1 MKYKSSTSLLI
12 SVVLHLVIGI
22 IGFFY
27 WFGVAPSNHTDSMDA
42 IFTAVEEQKTK
53 RITPPKRTQIRRETT
68 QNTSQPNLKILTSN
82 QPTSHRGVVS
92 AAEPTPFE
100 PFEKVNLNDGIVTGP
115 TSIEIT
121 EAPRIQRVVEQPIK
135 KEKKA
140 PERKKS
146 RLVKFIEAQEGPQR
160 IVYCID
166 LSNSMQNLPERKLKK
181 VVDIMR
187 DSLTF
192 LETHDT
198 FNIVAYSTEL
208 VYYQKEFVGVSDAAV
223 DASST
228 YLANVKTQ
236 IHKKGTDHDMLTAL
250 TDISKSSPTIV
261 VLFSDGIPTSISGP
275 DLSLV
280 GDHAK
285 GNGRIFAM
293 GIGMA
298 PDFPGAVMMRQLA
311 TVSNG
316 DFWLVDR

>member
-1 MKYKSSTSLLI
+1 MKYKSSASLFI
-12 SVVLHLVIGI
+12 SVAIHLIIGI

-27 WFGVAPSNHTDSMDA
+27 WFSVAPSRHTDSMDV
-42 IFTAVEEQKTK
+42 IFTAPDEPKKERV
-53 RITPPKRTQIRRETT
+53 TPSKRTQIRRETT
-68 QNTSQPNLKILTSN
+68 QNTNQPNLKILTSK

-100 PFEKVNLNDGIVTGP
+100 PFKNVNLNDGIVTGP
-115 TSIEIT
+115 ASIEIT
-121 EAPRIQRVVEQPIK
+121 EAPRIQRLVEQPITK
-135 KEKKA
+135 KKKA
-140 PERKKS
+140 PERNKS

-166 LSNSMQNLPERKLKK
+166 LSSSMQDLPERKLKK

-208 VYYQKEFVGVSDAAV
+208 IYYQEEFMGVSDAV
-223 DASST
+223 VEASST
-228 YLANVKTQ
+228 YLANIKTQ
-236 IHKKGTDHDMLTAL
+236 IRKRGTDHDMLTTL
-250 TDISKSSPTIV
+250 TDIAESSPTIV

-285 GNGRIFAM
+285 GNGQIFAM
-293 GIGMA
+293 AIGIA
-298 PDFPGAVMMRQLA
+298 PDFPGAVMLKELA
-311 TVSNG
+311 KVSKG
-316 DFWLVDR
+316 DFWIVDR

>member
-1 MKYKSSTSLLI
+1 MKYKSSKYLLI
-12 SVVLHLVIGI
+12 SVAIHLIICI
-22 IGFFY
+22 IGFYY
-27 WFGVAPSNHTDSMDA
+27 WFSVAPSNHTDSMDA

-53 RITPPKRTQIRRETT
+53 RIIPPKRTQIRRETT

-115 TSIEIT
+115 ISIEIT
-121 EAPRIQRVVEQPIK
+121 EAPRIQRVVEQPIEK
-135 KEKKA
+135 KKKA

-198 FNIVAYSTEL
+198 FNIIAYSTEL
-208 VYYQKEFVGVSDAAV
+208 VYYQNGYVGVSDTTV
-223 DASST
+223 DASSA

-236 IHKKGTDHDMLTAL
+236 IRKKGTDHDMLTTL
-250 TDISKSSPTIV
+250 TVIAKSSPTIV

-280 GDHAK
+280 GNHAK

-293 GIGMA
+293 GIGMT
-298 PDFPGAVMMRQLA
+298 PDFPGAVMLKQLA

>member
-12 SVVLHLVIGI
+12 SVTVHLIIGI

-27 WFGVAPSNHTDSMDA
+27 WFSVAPSSHTDSMDV
-42 IFTAVEEQKTK
+42 IFTPPDEPKKERV
-53 RITPPKRTQIRRETT
+53 TPPKRTQIRRETT
-68 QNTSQPNLKILTSN
+68 QNTSQPNLKILTSK

-115 TSIEIT
+115 ASIEIT
-121 EAPRIQRVVEQPIK
+121 EAPRIQRVVEQPITK
-135 KEKKA
+135 KKKA
-140 PERKKS
+140 PERHKS

-166 LSNSMQNLPERKLKK
+166 LSNSMQDLPERKLKK

-192 LETHDT
+192 LDPHDT

-208 VYYQKEFVGVSDAAV
+208 IYYQKEFIGVSDAV
-223 DASST
+223 VEASSA
-228 YLANVKTQ
+228 YLANIKTQ
-236 IHKKGTDHDMLTAL
+236 IHKKGTDHDMLTTL
-250 TDISKSSPTIV
+250 TDIAESSPTIV

-285 GNGRIFAM
+285 GNGQIFAM
-293 GIGMA
+293 AIGIP
-298 PDFPGAVMMRQLA
+298 PDFPGAVMLKQLA
-311 TVSNG
+311 KVSKG

>member
-1 MKYKSSTSLLI
+1 MQNKSGTSLLI
-12 SVVLHLVIGI
+12 SFVLHLIIGI

-27 WFGVAPSNHTDSMDA
+27 WFGVAPSSHTDSMDA

-82 QPTSHRGVVS
+82 QPASHRGVVS

-100 PFEKVNLNDGIVTGP
+100 PFEKVNLNEGIGP
-115 TSIEIT
+115 GPNVIEIT
-121 EAPRIQRVVEQPIK
+121 ETPRIRRVVEQPIK

-146 RLVKFIEAQEGPQR
+146 RLVKFIDAQEGPQR

-166 LSNSMQNLPERKLKK
+166 LSNSMQNLPDRKLKR

-192 LETHDT
+192 LEIHDT
-198 FNIVAYSTEL
+198 FNIVAYSTAL
-208 VYYQKEFVGVSDAAV
+208 VYYQSEFVGVSDAAV

-228 YLANVKTQ
+228 YLTKIKAQ
-236 IHKKGTDHDMLTAL
+236 IHKKGTDHDMLTTL
-250 TDISKSSPTIV
+250 TDIAKLSPTIV

-280 GDHAK
+280 GEHAK
-285 GNGRIFAM
+285 GNGRIFAI

-298 PDFPGAVMMRQLA
+298 PDFPGAVMLKQLA
-311 TVSNG
+311 KVSNG

>member
-1 MKYKSSTSLLI
+1 
-12 SVVLHLVIGI
+12 
-22 IGFFY
+22 
-27 WFGVAPSNHTDSMDA
+27 MDA
-42 IFTAVEEQKTK
+42 IFTTVEEQKNK
-53 RITPPKRTQIRRETT
+53 RITPPKRTQIRRQTT

-82 QPTSHRGVVS
+82 QPTSQHGVVS
-92 AAEPTPFE
+92 AAEPTPFD
-100 PFEKVNLNDGIVTGP
+100 PFEKVNLNEGVAPGP
-115 TSIEIT
+115 TSIEIN

-135 KEKKA
+135 KVKKT

-166 LSNSMQNLPERKLKK
+166 LSNSMQNLPERKLNKI
-181 VVDIMR
+181 VNILR

-192 LETHDT
+192 LETHDS

-208 VYYQKEFVGVSDAAV
+208 VYYQNGFVSVSEDTIN
-223 DASST
+223 ASSA
-228 YLANVKTQ
+228 YLANIKSQ

-250 TDISKSSPTIV
+250 TETAKSSPTIV
-261 VLFSDGIPTSISGP
+261 VLFGDGIPTSISGP
-275 DLSLV
+275 NLSLV
-280 GDHAK
+280 AEHAK
-285 GNGRIFAM
+285 GNGQIFAM

-298 PDFPGAVMMRQLA
+298 PDFPGAVMLKQLA